1 MNEQTQDLA
10 LELIDEPKH
19 AMRTDIP
26 RDEIFELAA
35 DIKRNGLINP
45 ITVRPVGDRFE
56 VVAGHRR
63 FLAHRY
69 GGEVKIRCI
78 VRELTDDQ
86 VFSIMTSE
94 NLKREEVNYVDE
106 AIHVARL
113 MNMHN
118 EETAKVA
125 EIVGRSKDW
134 VETRMLIFRMP
145 DTMKVALREKKIKLG
160 VGTALMEIS
169 DDIDRQTCIDMAISQ
184 GASAVVAQYWVA
196 QWKAGLF
203 GHNTASMELDENVP
217 EGQRARV
224 QLRCSIDGELH
235 DAREFTT
242 FLVANKNA
250 GYVEAMAQHMKDE
263 RAAATLSPSLKEEVP
278 VLESSSEGGEAKSK
292 PEEVEQPD
300 R

>member
-1 MNEQTQDLA
+1 MSEQTQDIA
-10 LELIDEPKH
+10 LELIDEPQH

-69 GGEVKIRCI
+69 GGIVKIRCI
-78 VRELTDDQ
+78 VRELNDEQ

-106 AIHVARL
+106 AIHVSRL

-118 EETAKVA
+118 EDIAKVA
-125 EIVGRSKDW
+125 DIVGRSKDW
-134 VETRMLIFRMP
+134 VETRMLVFRMP
-145 DTMKVALREKKIKLG
+145 DTMKAALREKKIKLG
-160 VGTALMEIS
+160 VATALMEIT
-169 DDIDRQTCIDMAISQ
+169 DDFDRQTCLEMAISQ
-184 GASAVVAQYWVA
+184 GASAVIAQYWVA

-203 GHNTASMELDENVP
+203 GRNTGNMELDEDVP
-217 EGQRARV
+217 EGERAKV

-242 FLVANKNA
+242 FLVWNNNA

-263 RAAATLSPSLKEEVP
+263 RAKNTLSPSLEEEVSA
-278 VLESSSEGGEAKSK
+278 VESSSDGGVAETN
-292 PEEVEQPD
+292 PEEGEQSD